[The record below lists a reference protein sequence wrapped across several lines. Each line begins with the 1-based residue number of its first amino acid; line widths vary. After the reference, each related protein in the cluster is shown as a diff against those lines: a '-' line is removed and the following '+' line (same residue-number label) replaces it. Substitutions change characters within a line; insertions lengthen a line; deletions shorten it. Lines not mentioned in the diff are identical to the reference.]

1 MCEWIFDGI
10 GTELIGLVI
19 GALLGGVAGYNIG
32 IRSKSKQTQKAGD
45 GANQQQT
52 FTIEVNTDGKN
63 STKNSKK
70 TNANINQSQTAGN
83 KATQVQTGGTRNE

>member
-10 GTELIGLVI
+10 GTELIGLAI
-19 GALLGGVAGYNIG
+19 GALIGGVTGYNIG

-52 FTIEVNTDGKN
+52 YTIGVNADGRK
-63 STKNSKK
+63 
-70 TNANINQSQTAGN
+70 
-83 KATQVQTGGTRNE
+83 

>member
-10 GTELIGLVI
+10 GTELIGLAI

-32 IRSKSKQTQKAGD
+32 IRSKSKQMQKAGD

-52 FTIEVNTDGKN
+52 YTIGVGTDVKNNTKIN
-63 STKNSKK
+63 TK
-70 TNANINQSQTAGN
+70 IVQSQNAGN
-83 KATQVQTGGTRNE
+83 NATQVQTGGTRNE